1 MNDNIDDWLNTLGL
15 SQNSNPSEIPV
26 QPPTLPTEVQPSSI
40 EEPAPQ
46 ALSEDD
52 FNDILSN
59 LGLPEVQEAEVVTEE
74 TDMVSSEEQSDNS
87 DDDEGNLPL
96 QQPQETAPDLDS
108 EEDAEWEERIQSGE
122 LTPLIPPN
130 SPTLLIDDST
140 SRFSGAEWFN
150 EIRKQEVI
158 IAGCGGIGSNAAFQ
172 IARMSLNTIMLYDDD
187 RVERANMSGQLFGI
201 DDVGR
206 YKVDAIA
213 NMIYR
218 YTSTHHIYSTHHK
231 FEANS
236 QPADVMICGFDN
248 MAARKTFFEAWC
260 RHIKGKSLEDR
271 KKCLFLDGRLS
282 IDTLQVLCIRG
293 DDEYNIKRYSSEF
306 LFSDAEAE
314 ETVCSMKQTTYLACM
329 IASFM
334 TNLFTN
340 FVAGQLDPIIPY
352 HLPFF
357 TEYNSQLMM
366 LKLEN

>member
-1 MNDNIDDWLNTLGL
+1 MNNNIDDWLNTLGL
-15 SQNSNPSEIPV
+15 SQDSNHSETSAQTPA
-26 QPPTLPTEVQPSSI
+26 LSTEVQPPSI
-40 EEPAPQ
+40 EEPTPQ

-52 FNDILSN
+52 FNDLLSN

-74 TDMVSSEEQSDNS
+74 TNIVLSEEQSES
-87 DDDEGNLPL
+87 DDEGNLPL
-96 QQPQETAPDLDS
+96 QQPQETALDLDN

-140 SRFSGAEWFN
+140 SRFSGAEWFD
-150 EIRKQEVI
+150 EIKKQEVI
-158 IAGCGGIGSNAAFQ
+158 IAGCGGIGSNVAFQ
-172 IARMSLNTIMLYDDD
+172 IARMSLNVILLYDDD

-213 NMIYR
+213 TMIYC
-218 YTSTHHIYSTHHK
+218 YTSTHHIYSTRHK
-231 FEANS
+231 FEADS

-260 RHIKGKSLEDR
+260 RHIEGKSLEDR

-340 FVAGQLDPIIPY
+340 FVAGQLDPVIPY

-357 TEYNSQLMM
+357 TEYSSQHMI